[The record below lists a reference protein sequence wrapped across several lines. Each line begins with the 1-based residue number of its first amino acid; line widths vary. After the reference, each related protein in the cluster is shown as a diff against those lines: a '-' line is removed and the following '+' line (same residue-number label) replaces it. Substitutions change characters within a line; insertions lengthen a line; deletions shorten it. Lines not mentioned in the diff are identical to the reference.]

1 MTRAA
6 RTGGGALLPRRAGW
20 AGLLLLA
27 MLGAC
32 ADLPPAGP
40 SGREA
45 PVLRLAPQTLGR
57 PLSLQQQLSVTVGEQ
72 THRIEVLLEADPAAV
87 RLALISLGQTA
98 ARLEWDGLALKETRA
113 SWLPAV
119 VSSERILSDLQ
130 LVLWPADAI
139 RAVLPAG
146 WTLAAD
152 AQERV
157 LAQHGEAVVRI
168 RYPSPTRAEL
178 SQLRE
183 AYSLRVDSRDLS
195 GGAP

>member
-1 MTRAA
+1 MRRSVRKGA
-6 RTGGGALLPRRAGW
+6 GGLLLRRAGW
-20 AGLLLLA
+20 AGLLLA
-27 MLGAC
+27 ALGGC
-32 ADLPPAGP
+32 ADLPPAAP
-40 SGREA
+40 PGRDA
-45 PVLRLAPQTLGR
+45 PVLRLAPQALGR
-57 PLSLQQQLSVTVGEQ
+57 PLSLQQQLSVTAGEQ

-87 RLALISLGQTA
+87 RLALVSLGQTA
-98 ARLEWDGLALKETRA
+98 ARLEWDGQALKETRA

-152 AQERV
+152 PQERV